1 MAQYALSLN
10 PFLIAEMSIIHN
22 HCAIELA
29 IDNALYAMNVKM
41 VFGNTPILHHLRH
54 RSHEPRLN
62 QPIWKGDEQTR
73 QQNRQSYPPSN
84 PNVSHPSLSLEIT
97 PLDVDSPN
105 MSPDGSRLRF
115 FPSILSSH
123 QSNPT
128 TPTEES
134 RYRKRLLH
142 SSGSGGVP
150 FDWRGMTFTVMKP
163 ENSLDTDD
171 AASLSPTLYRSEQ
184 PYPGMV
190 DSMSDETNRL
200 SMSITPPSTPSFT
213 NQPLGSPSLS
223 FSGRSVGR
231 DASGTRRMML
241 RRKSSSF
248 LRTSGSSPSSS
259 TSSLESGP
267 KTPYP
272 QK

>member
-1 MAQYALSLN
+1 
-10 PFLIAEMSIIHN
+10 
-22 HCAIELA
+22 
-29 IDNALYAMNVKM
+29 MNVKM
-41 VFGNTPILHHLRH
+41 VFGNTPTLHHIRH

-105 MSPDGSRLRF
+105 MSPDESRLRF
-115 FPSILSSH
+115 FPTVLSGH
-123 QSNPT
+123 RSNPT

-142 SSGSGGVP
+142 SSGSGSLP
-150 FDWRGMTFTVMKP
+150 FDLRGMTFTVMKP
-163 ENSLDTDD
+163 ENSLDMEDT
-171 AASLSPTLYRSEQ
+171 ASSSQTLYRAEQ
-184 PYPGMV
+184 PSYPGMAE
-190 DSMSDETNRL
+190 SMSDETSRL
-200 SMSITPPSTPSFT
+200 SLSITPPSTPSFT

-272 QK
+272 PK